1 MGSYVCLHTRCGSA
15 CFTVGKRVSK
25 SRILRLLSPCRRRM
39 QLFGGDAVNI
49 CVLTWEPL
57 ASQKCRNVRVVDTLI
72 CSCYRGVIA
81 FSEDLVL

>member
-1 MGSYVCLHTRCGSA
+1 
-15 CFTVGKRVSK
+15 
-25 SRILRLLSPCRRRM
+25 M